1 MKRFFCVLCCLIGS
15 ASLFAWSPK
24 ATVLPAIPND
34 TTVRIGQL
42 PNGLTYYIKHNAY
55 VPNRASFHIVQKVGS
70 ILEQPEQRGLAHFL
84 EHMAFNGT
92 RHFPD
97 KELINYLEKIG
108 VKFGANLNAYTSV
121 DETVYMISDVPTQR
135 VATVDSCLL
144 ILRDWSD
151 GILLEEKAI
160 DQERGV
166 IEEEWR
172 SRDNAI
178 MRQLEQILP
187 QLYGNDKYADCMP
200 IGSIDVI
207 RNFSYDAIR
216 SYYKLWYRP
225 DLQGIVVVGDIDVDA
240 TEQKIKTIFADA
252 KVSKDAPQRIY
263 YGVSDY
269 QQPLIVSTNDK
280 EMPYELVALSQ
291 KIPAI
296 SPEMKRSQR
305 GMKQQLIRLLVVQMC
320 DDRLSEIVRQPNPPF
335 ANASVQYTDFFVS
348 QSVKSIEFD
357 IIASSQQIPTAI
369 QSLLQERER
378 MYRYG
383 FTQTELDR
391 AKATFLTNLEQS
403 YNNRNKRKNDVYVQQ
418 CINHFVQEQPIIPD
432 EWGYKTWKQVVAG
445 TSLKEVNEWL
455 STHDANNW
463 VLWMAGS
470 EDTVFPTS
478 DSIMKQL
485 EQIAAAEIE
494 PYKDAQLATALID
507 AEDMPV
513 KGKIIGKKQLKEGVV
528 QYKLSNGVIVQV
540 KPTTFKE
547 DEIILK
553 AMSKGG
559 LSMLSMQDVI
569 SGRWATDLAF
579 EGGIGPFSYIEL
591 DKFMA
596 DKKVDLK
603 FSIAPFFEHLSGIS
617 SVKDIETLF
626 QLLYLSFTEVKTD
639 TLAFQTFVDRAQV
652 FYQNLENDPTI
663 EFVDAVDSVLYQN
676 NPMIRRI
683 ALHDVK
689 HIDYDKAL
697 QIYRQRFAN
706 AADFTFSMVG
716 NINIEVLEPLLEQY
730 VASLPTTKVR
740 EDVKRKPSLAVPEN
754 RALRFTTAMQ
764 QPKTSVLVYNRCVQ
778 KLSSKQYVVYQL
790 LEAILG
796 MVYTETV
803 REEQGGTYGVSAR
816 INMSE
821 LPQSSVALGIQFE
834 TDSAKVDKL
843 LPIIYAEWEKLSTQ
857 GPTSVH
863 LQKAKEYAKKAYIDQ
878 QITNTY
884 WANRLLNAQL
894 YGRNVQAAYRYDVKN
909 YLNCLEHISAK
920 DIQRAAKTLFNSP
933 NLKEVIQ
940 VGVKR

>member
-55 VPNRASFHIVQKVGS
+55 VPNRAAFHIVQKVGS

-172 SRDNAI
+172 SRDNSI

-200 IGSIDVI
+200 IGHIDVI
-207 RNFSYDAIR
+207 RNFDYKTIR
-216 SYYKLWYRP
+216 DYYHTWYRP

-252 KVSKDAPQRIY
+252 KMSKDAPQRIY

-553 AMSKGG
+553 AMSRGG
-559 LSMLSMQDVI
+559 LIQLPEEDVI
-569 SGRWATDLAF
+569 DGRFATDLVYEA
-579 EGGIGPFSYIEL
+579 GMGPFSSTQF

-596 DKKVDLK
+596 DKNAEIYQTIYAETEQIK
-603 FSIAPFFEHLSGIS
+603 GIS
-617 SVKDIETLF
+617 SVKDLEILF
-626 QLLYLSFTEVKTD
+626 QLVYLSFTQVKTD
-639 TLAFQTFVDRAQV
+639 TLAFQAYSQRMQV
-652 FYQNLENDPTI
+652 FMQQLENDPFTA
-663 EFVDAVDSVLYQN
+663 FQDSVKLALYQAH
-676 NPMIRRI
+676 PIKKRLTV
-683 ALHDVK
+683 ADVQQL
-689 HIDYDKAL
+689 DYAKAL
-697 QIYRQRFAN
+697 QIYQQRFAN
-706 AADFTFSMVG
+706 AADFSFAVVG
-716 NINIEVLEPLLEQY
+716 NVDLDAIEPLLEQY
-730 VASLPTTKVR
+730 VATLPTQKDR
-740 EDVKRKPSLAVPEN
+740 EKLTHPILAISGKKTVH
-754 RALRFTTAMQ
+754 FTTTMV
-764 QPKTSVLVYNRCVQ
+764 QPKTTVYICNYKTGAVSSKQTLVYN
-778 KLSSKQYVVYQL
+778 L
-790 LEAILG
+790 LNAVLD
-796 MVYTETV
+796 MVYTESV
-803 REEQGGTYGVSAR
+803 REEQGGTYGVSTTVSV
-816 INMSE
+816 NQ
-821 LPQSSVALGIQFE
+821 LPKPAVYMAIQFQ
-834 TDSAKVDKL
+834 TDSAKVATL
-843 LPIIYAEWEKLSTQ
+843 LPIIYDELGKIAAQ
-857 GPTSVH
+857 GPKAEH
-863 LQKAKEYAKKAYIDQ
+863 LQKAKEYAKKTYIDQ
-878 QITNTY
+878 QINNGY
-884 WANRLLNAQL
+884 WLNRLVDTQF
-894 YGRNVQAAYRYDVKN
+894 YGKDNQAS
-909 YLNCLEHISAK
+909 YLSDLEKITAK
-920 DIQRAAKTLFNSP
+920 DIQKAAKILFSSP
-933 NLKEVIQ
+933 NLKEIVQ
-940 VGVKR
+940 VGVSK

>member
-135 VATVDSCLL
+135 TTTVDSCLL

-172 SRDNAI
+172 SRDNSI

-200 IGSIDVI
+200 IGHIDVI
-207 RNFSYDAIR
+207 RNFDYKTIR
-216 SYYKLWYRP
+216 DYYHTWYRP

-252 KVSKDAPQRIY
+252 KMSKDAPQRIY

-553 AMSKGG
+553 AMSRGG
-559 LSMLSMQDVI
+559 LIQLPEEDVI
-569 SGRWATDLAF
+569 DGRFATDLVYEA
-579 EGGIGPFSYIEL
+579 GMGPFSSTQF

-596 DKKVDLK
+596 DKNAEIYQTIYAETEQIK
-603 FSIAPFFEHLSGIS
+603 GIS
-617 SVKDIETLF
+617 SVKDLEILF
-626 QLLYLSFTEVKTD
+626 QLVYLSFTQVKTD
-639 TLAFQTFVDRAQV
+639 TLAFQAYSQRMQV
-652 FYQNLENDPTI
+652 FMQQLENDPFTA
-663 EFVDAVDSVLYQN
+663 FQDSVKLALYQAH
-676 NPMIRRI
+676 PIKKRLTV
-683 ALHDVK
+683 ADVQQL
-689 HIDYDKAL
+689 DYAKAL
-697 QIYRQRFAN
+697 QIYQQRFAN
-706 AADFTFSMVG
+706 AADFSFAVVG
-716 NINIEVLEPLLEQY
+716 NVDLDAIEPLLEQY
-730 VASLPTTKVR
+730 VATLPTQKDR
-740 EDVKRKPSLAVPEN
+740 EKLTHPILAISGKKTVH
-754 RALRFTTAMQ
+754 FTTTMV
-764 QPKTSVLVYNRCVQ
+764 QPKTTVYICNYKTGAVSSKQTLVYN
-778 KLSSKQYVVYQL
+778 L
-790 LEAILG
+790 LNAVLD
-796 MVYTETV
+796 MVYTESV
-803 REEQGGTYGVSAR
+803 REEQGGTYGVSTTVSV
-816 INMSE
+816 NQ
-821 LPQSSVALGIQFE
+821 LPKPAVYMAIQFQ
-834 TDSAKVDKL
+834 TDSAKVATL
-843 LPIIYAEWEKLSTQ
+843 LPIIYDELGKIAAQ
-857 GPTSVH
+857 GPKAEH
-863 LQKAKEYAKKAYIDQ
+863 LQKAKEYAKKTYIDQ
-878 QITNTY
+878 QINNGY
-884 WANRLLNAQL
+884 WLNRLVDTQF
-894 YGRNVQAAYRYDVKN
+894 YGKDNQAS
-909 YLNCLEHISAK
+909 YLSDLEKITAK
-920 DIQRAAKTLFNSP
+920 DIQKAAKILFSSP
-933 NLKEVIQ
+933 NLKEIVQ
-940 VGVKR
+940 VGVSK